1 MTASARCR
9 RTAVDPCGPQLSVP
23 AGPTAGSKSAT
34 TRLHSR
40 ARRDRLPIA
49 CATVGAI
56 LPFTPLA
63 EVLGFASLPLAF
75 FLILL
80 AMIAGYLVLAEAVK
94 ARFYNLQD
102 RPRGPR
108 TTRAARHHGQRRR
121 RAARFAGHRPAHRGR
136 LAFIERVGV

>member
-1 MTASARCR
+1 MIA
-9 RTAVDPCGPQLSVP
+9 
-23 AGPTAGSKSAT
+23 
-34 TRLHSR
+34 
-40 ARRDRLPIA
+40 LPIA

-94 ARFYNLQD
+94 GRFYKLQD
-102 RPRGPR
+102 RRRGPR
-108 TTRAARHHGQRRR
+108 PTGAARHHRHVHR
-121 RAARFAGHRPAHRGR
+121 RAARLAGHRPAHRG
-136 LAFIERVGV
+136 LASVH